1 MLLYRLRVHALW
13 YPLHR
18 RLCSNTSIAHMNLF
32 EFIHIDVFVT
42 RKLLRIYV
50 KSCHFVNTY
59 ISALLIEKI
68 FTNVL
73 RILRLS
79 TYV

>member
-1 MLLYRLRVHALW
+1 
-13 YPLHR
+13 
-18 RLCSNTSIAHMNLF
+18 MNLF